1 MITRAPFLLAILAA
15 ASTQAADWPHWR
27 GPAHNGISA
36 EAILTKWPSNGPKKV
51 WDAQVGIGFS
61 GISVSGKHVITI
73 GHEDG
78 KDVVSALD
86 AASGKVLWRH
96 SYAAELGDKYFEG
109 GPTSTPTIHESVV
122 YILGRE
128 GQLMALKL
136 DNGKPLWTT
145 NVAETTGARIPD
157 WGFSGS
163 PVVSKDLLILNVGSH
178 GTAVN
183 RSTGK
188 VIWKSAEE
196 PSAGY
201 TTPLKLANG
210 TYTFSNADAYFA
222 VEAASG
228 KVVWTHEWPTR
239 YGVNAADP
247 IPLTE
252 STLFVASGYNKGA
265 TVIDISSSEPK
276 SVWQNRNMRN
286 QMNPSVLIDGHL
298 YGIDGDESSKPSLRC
313 IDAANGKT
321 KWSEPSI
328 GAGTLIGVNGGKQL
342 LILSDKGEL
351 HLVTPDADAFASET
365 SAQVLSGR
373 CWTAPTLANGQI
385 YLRNAAGDLVA
396 LSVKP

>member
-1 MITRAPFLLAILAA
+1 VA
-15 ASTQAADWPHWR
+15 
-27 GPAHNGISA
+27 G
-36 EAILTKWPSNGPKKV
+36 NGPKKL
-51 WDAQVGIGFS
+51 WEAKVGIGFS
-61 GISVSGKHVITI
+61 GVSVSGKHVITI

-78 KDVVSALD
+78 KDIVTTLD
-86 AASGKVLWRH
+86 ASSGKVLWTH
-96 SYAAELGDKYFEG
+96 AYEAELGDKYFEG
-109 GPTSTPTIHESVV
+109 GPTSTPTIHEGHV
-122 YILGRE
+122 YVLGRE

-136 DNGKPLWTT
+136 SDGKPVWST

-163 PVVSKDLLILNVGSH
+163 PIVSGKLLILNVGSH

-188 VIWKSAEE
+188 IVWKSAEE

-222 VEAASG
+222 LNGETG
-228 KVVWTHEWPTR
+228 KLVWEHEWPTR

-247 IPLTE
+247 IPL
-252 STLFVASGYNKGA
+252 STTQLFVASGYNKGA
-265 TVIDISSSEPK
+265 TVIDISGAEPK
-276 SVWQNRNMRN
+276 AVWQNRNMRN
-286 QMNPSVLIDGHL
+286 QMNPSLLIDGHL
-298 YGIDGDESSKPSLRC
+298 YGIDGDESSKPALRC
-313 IDAANGKT
+313 IDASNGKT

-328 GAGTLIGVNGGKQL
+328 GAGTLIAADGGKYL

-351 HLVTPDADAFASET
+351 HLLTPSPDSFTSQA

-373 CWTAPTLANGQI
+373 CWTAPTLANGQL
-385 YLRNAAGDLVA
+385 YLRNAEGTLIA